1 MSLSIPVSP
10 RRVRKRVRL
19 GSVGANGG
27 GNVRGRR
34 RAIVGGAGGVDGRLG
49 GRCEA
54 LCDEFDRAD
63 VFAAVS

>member
-1 MSLSIPVSP
+1 M
-10 RRVRKRVRL
+10 
-19 GSVGANGG
+19 
-27 GNVRGRR
+27 RGRR